1 VEVLGM
7 MHFLHYYGTEPAEG
21 ADGDGDAEDPVVEL
35 IEGTFTRLCADERTP
50 AIVRATA
57 LSVIGLLGT
66 LLPAPCLASWLDA
79 YVPCVRVR
87 VRCAC
92 SVRCVGGVCV
102 CGDCSMYGC
111 GVCGVRA
118 FTPFPVRTGTWSSC
132 LGS

>member
-1 VEVLGM
+1 

-35 IEGTFTRLCADERTP
+35 IETTFTRLCAYDHRTP

-66 LLPAPCLASWLDA
+66 LLPAPCLASWLDT

-87 VRCAC
+87 CVRCVRCAC
-92 SVRCVGGVCV
+92 AACALCAVCECAATAACTGAACAVFVR
-102 CGDCSMYGC
+102 SHH
-111 GVCGVRA
+111 
-118 FTPFPVRTGTWSSC
+118 FVRTGTWSSC
-132 LGS
+132 